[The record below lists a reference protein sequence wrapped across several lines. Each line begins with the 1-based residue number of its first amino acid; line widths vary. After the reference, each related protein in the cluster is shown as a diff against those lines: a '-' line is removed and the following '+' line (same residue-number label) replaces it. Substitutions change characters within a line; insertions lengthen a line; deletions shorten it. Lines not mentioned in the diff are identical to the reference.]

1 VSLKLLTILL
11 IKKKSCSWGVD
22 GAFVPWAMF
31 PLRTVSGPRGGL
43 LGKRGLVAALHC
55 QARGLAR
62 AICTAARARDS
73 HAARREVRGRSRLT
87 FFRVFSPFAFR
98 EMFGMPN
105 TPQGKRCRRPGG
117 CRRSRF
123 APASGPAA
131 SPGRRLRRPGNGIT
145 RVIARVGK
153 LPWAGAAC
161 MPRVLRGAAHQ
172 LSDGVAG
179 RALDAAAAVRH
190 QLQPSGSGLRAGFP
204 EQPARRHD
212 LVRGRQRGHRGQRRG
227 GAVQTAR
234 GGRPGGRAA
243 ARPSAISRSRRR
255 QHARCRAIVAPFWI
269 TCGRCLAGKGRSGPS
284 LLSGR
289 GQL

>member
-1 VSLKLLTILL
+1 MEHSFLGQCFRCAQSLAREAVCLESVDLLRH
-11 IKKKSCSWGVD
+11 C
-22 GAFVPWAMF
+22 
-31 PLRTVSGPRGGL
+31 TVRLEGL
-43 LGKRGLVAALHC
+43 RGLSVLL
-55 QARGLAR
+55 RVLA
-62 AICTAARARDS
+62 TATLLD
-73 HAARREVRGRSRLT
+73 GRSGGGAVC
-87 FFRVFSPFAFR
+87 VFSPFAFR

-161 MPRVLRGAAHQ
+161 MPRVLRGTAHQ

-179 RALDAAAAVRH
+179 RVLDAAAAVRH

-212 LVRGRQRGHRGQRRG
+212 LVRGRQRGHRAQRRG